1 MAKKIKKLM
10 IFTSVITILYLG
22 FLSNLVFIGSLLGI
36 CIGIYIGIEVPKFA
50 FVKKILSFIQAIK
63 TVMNDDKKNEAE
75 TQANAAEK
83 EVESSNADTETS
95 NCDTVALR
103 HTKGKSSTKQTLD
116 TDVEKKAEKVE
127 FSSETISATTADAE
141 IPQWYETSVKE
152 EAFTDATQEKNIFFS
167 PEQALNYVLQG
178 K

>member
-1 MAKKIKKLM
+1 M

-36 CIGIYIGIEVPKFA
+36 CIGIYMGIEVPKFA

-83 EVESSNADTETS
+83 EVESSNADT
-95 NCDTVALR
+95 
-103 HTKGKSSTKQTLD
+103 
-116 TDVEKKAEKVE
+116 DVEKRAEKVE
-127 FSSETISATTADAE
+127 FSSKTISATTADAE
-141 IPQWYETSVKE
+141 IPQWYETSDMETSVKE

>member
-1 MAKKIKKLM
+1 MTKKIKKIM

-36 CIGIYIGIEVPKFA
+36 CIGIYMGIEVPKFA

-83 EVESSNADTETS
+83 EVESSNADT
-95 NCDTVALR
+95 
-103 HTKGKSSTKQTLD
+103 
-116 TDVEKKAEKVE
+116 DVEKRAEKVE
-127 FSSETISATTADAE
+127 FSSKTISATTADAE
-141 IPQWYETSVKE
+141 IPQWYETSDMETSVKE

>member
-1 MAKKIKKLM
+1 MTKIKKIM

-36 CIGIYIGIEVPKFA
+36 CIGIYMAIEVPKFA
-50 FVKKILSFIQAIK
+50 FVKKILSFVQAIK
-63 TVMNDDKKNEAE
+63 TVMNDDKKNEVE
-75 TQANAAEK
+75 TQAKAAEK
-83 EVESSNADTETS
+83 EVENSNSDAETS
-95 NCDTVALR
+95 DCDTVALR
-103 HTKGKSSTKQTLD
+103 HPKGKSSTKQTLD

-127 FSSETISATTADAE
+127 FSTDAE
-141 IPQWYETSVKE
+141 IPQWYETSDMETSVKE
-152 EAFTDATQEKNIFFS
+152 EAFTDATQEMNTFFS